1 MNDSKPDT
9 IAELFARD
17 PLNYRTGD
25 VDAIIE
31 AQREARRLYKQGG
44 KPQSS
49 VKREVNL
56 DDLGLLA

>member
-1 MNDSKPDT
+1 M
-9 IAELFARD
+9 
-17 PLNYRTGD
+17 
-25 VDAIIE
+25 
-31 AQREARRLYKQGG
+31 ARRLYKQGG

>member
-1 MNDSKPDT
+1 MSDSKLDT
-9 IAELFARD
+9 IAIVFARD
-17 PLNYRTGD
+17 PLHYREGD
-25 VDAIIE
+25 VDIVIE
-31 AQREARRLYKQGG
+31 GQRMARRLYKQGG

>member
-1 MNDSKPDT
+1 MSDSKPDT
-9 IAELFARD
+9 TAMLFQRD
-17 PLNYRTGD
+17 PLHYREGN